1 MTQAAP
7 INSTQLAKVLGVSLP
22 RISQLVSDGRLD
34 GCYTGEGRNRRFD
47 AARVADALGRKL
59 DPGQMMGNGAG
70 TKAAIRKLQQ
80 GDEPAPGPSSH
91 GAGAR
96 ALKDN
101 DNDRYELARIDKA
114 EQEAR
119 RLRRQNAAEE
129 GIYVLASEVEGQ
141 VARKLAQEI
150 AETESMLRAAARA
163 VADRLGV
170 DAREVRQVLTETWR
184 AHRSHRAEV
193 LTAEAEAAQ
202 LSPEETAANI

>member
-1 MTQAAP
+1 MQGPAQLNMTQCAKFFDF
-7 INSTQLAKVLGVSLP
+7 STS
-22 RISQLVSDGRLD
+22 RMSQLVSRGRLE

-47 AARVADALGRKL
+47 VRKVADALGRTL
-59 DPGQMMGNGAG
+59 DPGQMLGNGAA
-70 TKAAIRKLQQ
+70 TKAAIKKLQQ
-80 GDEPAPGPSSH
+80 GVDSDPQPVSQ

-96 ALKDN
+96 GLDAHDS
-101 DNDRYELARIDKA
+101 DRYELARIDKA

-193 LTAEAEAAQ
+193 LSAEAEAAQ
-202 LSPEETAANI
+202 LSPAEVEANI

>member
-1 MTQAAP
+1 MTRTAP

-47 AARVADALGRKL
+47 AVKVADALGRKL

-70 TKAAIRKLQQ
+70 TKAAIRQLQQ
-80 GDEPAPGPSSH
+80 GAELALPAVSH
-91 GAGAR
+91 GTGAR
-96 ALKDN
+96 GLDDDDK
-101 DNDRYELARIDKA
+101 DRYELARIDKA

-163 VADRLGV
+163 VADRMGV

-193 LTAEAEAAQ
+193 LTAEAEVAQ
-202 LSPEETAANI
+202 LSPAELEADI